1 MTRSHSRQ
9 PSQRMLR
16 VGELIRHA
24 LAEILTRGHVTS
36 PVLSGVSLTVTQVD
50 VTPDLKLATAYIM
63 PLGGAHAAEVEAE
76 LNRLAKPLRGELGHA
91 VTLKYTPAL
100 RFRLDQTFDEADRID
115 SLLHSPRVQRDLH
128 AEDDDLG

>member
-1 MTRSHSRQ
+1 
-9 PSQRMLR
+9 MLR

-24 LAEILTRGHVTS
+24 LAEILARGHVTS
-36 PVLSGVSLTVTQVD
+36 PALSGVSLTVTQVD
-50 VTPDLKLATAYIM
+50 VTPDLKLATAYVM
-63 PLGGAHAAEVEAE
+63 PLGGVHAAEVEAE

-100 RFRLDQTFDEADRID
+100 RFRLDRTFDEADRID

>member
-1 MTRSHSRQ
+1 
-9 PSQRMLR
+9 MLR

-24 LAEILTRGHVTS
+24 LAEILARGHVTS
-36 PVLSGVSLTVTQVD
+36 PALSGVSLTVTQVD
-50 VTPDLKLATAYIM
+50 VTPDLKLATAYVM

-100 RFRLDQTFDEADRID
+100 RFRLDRTFDEADRID

-128 AEDDDLG
+128 AEDD

>member
-1 MTRSHSRQ
+1 
-9 PSQRMLR
+9 MLR

-24 LAEILTRGHVTS
+24 LAEILARGHVSS
-36 PVLSGVSLTVTQVD
+36 PALSGVSLTVTQVD
-50 VTPDLKLATAYIM
+50 VTPDLKLATAYVM

-91 VTLKYTPAL
+91 ISLKYTPSL
-100 RFRLDQTFDEADRID
+100 RFRLDRTFDEADRID